1 MKNSLFR
8 YVCLV
13 VALLICSFAD
23 AQQKANYKL
32 AEKFR
37 LLEQNPIIK
46 YSTEVKP
53 TFINGTDCFYYSFTT
68 REGKKYYYVN
78 PKKKEKRLLFDT
90 AELLSKIAVYTKK
103 AYSSADPYLSFTFMK
118 DNETIRIDFDRGL
131 YTYNIHTKAL
141 KQLNEKASYG
151 NNLYFVG
158 NQKKGQD
165 TIPVQLTTDGEPNYT
180 FNREDE
186 GKLEGRF
193 GAESTHWI
201 PGSHR
206 FYAVR
211 EDNRKVRDLW
221 LIRCLLHI
229 RH

>member
-1 MKNSLFR
+1 
-8 YVCLV
+8 
-13 VALLICSFAD
+13 
-23 AQQKANYKL
+23 
-32 AEKFR
+32 
-37 LLEQNPIIK
+37 
-46 YSTEVKP
+46 
-53 TFINGTDCFYYSFTT
+53 
-68 REGKKYYYVN
+68 
-78 PKKKEKRLLFDT
+78 
-90 AELLSKIAVYTKK
+90 
-103 AYSSADPYLSFTFMK
+103 MK

-141 KQLNEKASYG
+141 KQLNEKPSYG
-151 NNLYFVG
+151 NSDPYWMKYSPDSLYFLYASKDNLYFVG

-221 LIRCLLHI
+221 LINSLSTPYPTLKTYKAELAGDKHVTQYELLIGDVDTREVKRIDINRWLISILTYCIFQRTGSVCISNVITVHGTSRI
-229 RH
+229 FAR

>member
-118 DNETIRIDFDRGL
+118 DNETIRIDFDDFTNTKSGMQEVAKDDTFASDFL
-131 YTYNIHTKAL
+131 GGQNPFTYFSPVAENIKIAPLSAYDQGCVELIQNAFSDYFQGQVDYDKA
-141 KQLNEKASYG
+141 KSNFETAIKERYPEIQEVNW
-151 NNLYFVG
+151 
-158 NQKKGQD
+158 
-165 TIPVQLTTDGEPNYT
+165 
-180 FNREDE
+180 
-186 GKLEGRF
+186 
-193 GAESTHWI
+193 AE
-201 PGSHR
+201 
-206 FYAVR
+206 
-211 EDNRKVRDLW
+211 
-221 LIRCLLHI
+221 
-229 RH
+229 